1 MLDLDT
7 ATINRAIT
15 AVQASLDQAQNED
28 GPAALANRERWDLV
42 DGPVFSTRHMD
53 DDALREAV
61 VTDLVVA
68 EELRRGGLRFAFTA
82 ETLVRHLSAGEA
94 ARVRIALAD
103 PMVASFLER
112 RTDGEVRIDS
122 AHIQDACDYCGV
134 WPEGIEPLT
143 AETVYVAGTLR
154 PLP

>member
-7 ATINRAIT
+7 TTINQAI
-15 AVQASLDQAQNED
+15 AEVQASVEQAQDED
-28 GPAALANRERWDLV
+28 GPAALANLARWDLV

-68 EELRRGGLRFAFTA
+68 DELRRGGLTFAFTA
-82 ETLVRHLSAGEA
+82 ETLVRHLSVGEA
-94 ARVRIALAD
+94 ARARIALAD

-112 RTDGEVRIDS
+112 RSDDELRLDP
-122 AHIQDACDYCGV
+122 AHLQDACDFCGV
-134 WPEGIEPLT
+134 WPEGIVPLT